1 MTSAKDLTKQ
11 APRSPKTRLGGYVIL
26 ARMIDKG
33 RASLAGT
40 AGDYHFACP
49 LDQSLL
55 GFKEV
60 KADDVKNLLASG
72 ASDEQVVAWI
82 EEHGAKKTP
91 AEIEAWSAGN
101 EAWSLYNDPS
111 TEKQAYFTGE
121 CTKLGLDPAKASSF
135 DWLDADDAATF
146 KK

>member
-1 MTSAKDLTKQ
+1 MTTAKDLTKQ
-11 APRSPKTRLGGYVIL
+11 APRSPKTRLGGYIIL

-40 AGDYHFACP
+40 AGEYHFACP
-49 LDQSLL
+49 LDQALL

-72 ASDEQVVAWI
+72 ATDEQIVAWL
-82 EEHGAKKTP
+82 EENGAKKTA
-91 AEIEAWSAGN
+91 AEIDAWSSGT
-101 EAWSLYNDPS
+101 EAWSLYKDP
-111 TEKQAYFTGE
+111 EKGAFFSDE
-121 CTKLGLDPAKASSF
+121 CAKLGLDPAKSTTF